1 MGAGA
6 EVSFIGA
13 GAGAEMGALEARA
26 LEAAGLVAFG
36 AGFTGLLGASGLI
49 FAGVIF
55 ASLMTSGLA
64 SAVRSI
70 WSLGMLGACGAVATS
85 AAGDVSAVT
94 TASVWGVGLP
104 QDTIRVRIERRN
116 K

>member
-1 MGAGA
+1 
-6 EVSFIGA
+6 
-13 GAGAEMGALEARA
+13 
-26 LEAAGLVAFG
+26 
-36 AGFTGLLGASGLI
+36 
-49 FAGVIF
+49 
-55 ASLMTSGLA
+55 LA